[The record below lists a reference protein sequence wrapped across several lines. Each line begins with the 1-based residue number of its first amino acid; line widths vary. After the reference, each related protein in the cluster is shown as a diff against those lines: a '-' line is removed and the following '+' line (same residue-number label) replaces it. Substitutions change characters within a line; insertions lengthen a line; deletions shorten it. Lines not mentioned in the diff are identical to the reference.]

1 MMMIDFKID
10 GKVVSFSS
18 GNYTSI
24 FILLTGK
31 KSMWG

>member
-18 GNYTSI
+18 GNYTSV
-24 FILLTGK
+24 FILLTVK